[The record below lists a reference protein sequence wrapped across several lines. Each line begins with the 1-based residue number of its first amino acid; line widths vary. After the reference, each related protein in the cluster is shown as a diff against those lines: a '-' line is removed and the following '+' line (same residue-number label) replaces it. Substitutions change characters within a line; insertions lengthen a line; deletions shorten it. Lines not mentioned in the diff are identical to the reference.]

1 LAWNSSPSSST
12 GTRTTS
18 AGDRSHDAGPRVR
31 SDLSLHVLGDGL
43 RRALREV
50 EQKLATPAEDSA
62 EEARHG
68 EDDVTMRDWLEH
80 FLL

>member
-1 LAWNSSPSSST
+1 MY
-12 GTRTTS
+12 S
-18 AGDRSHDAGPRVR
+18 ATASAAHCARSK
-31 SDLSLHVLGDGL
+31 
-43 RRALREV
+43 
-50 EQKLATPAEDSA
+50 QKLAALAEDSA